1 MREDSFTPPP
11 FGSKIKFLY
20 AYWDSVLDLSVGT
33 YLSASWPSVEATD
46 TFTLLDEMHIQSLT
60 VWAANP
66 KFEIGWLD
74 NDGNSVNDQAT
85 ILYGATVINVFNLC
99 GYVSVSSCLGHGNIF
114 DGRDFKSALTVRGHR
129 GFLVQVRIPNS
140 FAC

>member
-1 MREDSFTPPP
+1 MREDYFVTSSFHRPDKDHL
-11 FGSKIKFLY
+11 GYSHSI
-20 AYWDSVLDLSVGT
+20 LDLSVGT

-74 NDGNSVNDQAT
+74 NNGNSVNDQAT
-85 ILYGATVINVFNLC
+85 ILFGATVINVFNFC
-99 GYVSVSSCLGHGNIF
+99 GYIPVSS
-114 DGRDFKSALTVRGHR
+114 
-129 GFLVQVRIPNS
+129 
-140 FAC
+140 